1 MTEYHFINFH
11 AIASGTT
18 ASMWEDDLGML
29 RRQELAGRD
38 QSVDLFHLDATQL
51 VHVHGGEKADRGMEK
66 GMMLGN
72 GNAVSKASRNISRCI
87 L

>member
-1 MTEYHFINFH
+1 MTEHHFINFH

-18 ASMWEDDLGML
+18 SSMWEDDLGTL

-51 VHVHGGEKADRGMEK
+51 VHVRGGEKADHRMEK

-72 GNAVSKASRNISRCI
+72 WDASLKSIT
-87 L
+87 